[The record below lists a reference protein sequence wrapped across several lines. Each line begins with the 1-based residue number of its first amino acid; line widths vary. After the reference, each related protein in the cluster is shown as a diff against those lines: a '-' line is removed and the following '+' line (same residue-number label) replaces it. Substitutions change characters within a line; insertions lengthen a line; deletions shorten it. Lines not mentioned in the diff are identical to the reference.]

1 VTVCIRVM
9 TLSRTNSVADG
20 VKNVYHGYGWVS
32 MNRQHSTSE
41 SVPLLLR
48 QTKWP
53 PSVLTIIHDGIPVRL
68 AYDVSDGIVKRVL
81 TLTIYALEVFTVW
94 CHECHCT
101 KKCRALFVCCSS
113 CTFRSIVAAI
123 MRSSPTAASEY
134 GGGWH
139 LKPANI

>member
-1 VTVCIRVM
+1 M
-9 TLSRTNSVADG
+9 TLSRTNSGANG

-68 AYDVSDGIVKRVL
+68 VYDVSDGIVKRVL

-94 CHECHCT
+94 CHE
-101 KKCRALFVCCSS
+101 
-113 CTFRSIVAAI
+113 
-123 MRSSPTAASEY
+123 
-134 GGGWH
+134 
-139 LKPANI
+139 